1 MPLNERN
8 GNQTKC
14 TILIVENDDDIR
26 AGLRREVE
34 QLGHEITVLSQRDE
48 SLAVEDQANFDLLV
62 SDLIPEQNAPADVGE
77 VTSFKLAVT
86 SSPARRA
93 IPALHDII

>member
-34 QLGHEITVLSQRDE
+34 QLGHRITVVSQRDE
-48 SLAVEDQANFDLLV
+48 ASWSRAKRI
-62 SDLIPEQNAPADVGE
+62 SI
-77 VTSFKLAVT
+77 
-86 SSPARRA
+86 SSSA
-93 IPALHDII
+93 I

>member
-34 QLGHEITVLSQRDE
+34 QLGHRITVVSQRDE
-48 SLAVEDQANFDLLV
+48 ALLV
-62 SDLIPEQNAPADVGE
+62 EESVTCVVQVNGKVRDRLEVPPDITEGDLRALALAAAG
-77 VTSFKLAVT
+77 VTRTLGG
-86 SSPARRA
+86 
-93 IPALHDII
+93 